1 MEIQWIRGNEKISFS
16 RPNTFFVIG
25 TRGEGKSTFLETL
38 GGYYLEK
45 GHAILDLFGS
55 RDGEGLSWLRSPYAE
70 DKRFLLVHGESVD
83 VSAPCDTKAAT
94 KLKLKDFDDYDI
106 IISASPLYLS
116 PDDEFINAAQLT
128 DRIYKRLSWKRYVY
142 GIVREAAN
150 LYYSRLKVS
159 ENQIFAKSQ
168 MVYLIR
174 EARHVGLALGLD
186 SVRYYAID
194 IDIRNLSD
202 YIILKSQGMFGLTS
216 DLNWLYSIF
225 EPYIIRNMPA
235 KYFLVVSRRGA
246 IGVGQFKEI
255 PWHKKERENILE
267 AVGIKCE
274 YGEPVEAGEYRG
286 TFKTVGD
293 KEHAEIIKLYV
304 EEALSLG
311 KIAEKLV
318 RSSRTPH
325 KHINKHNRSVE
336 ASGFC
341 PSCRRVKS
349 PFENKIAQRST
360 SSAT

>member
-1 MEIQWIRGNEKISFS
+1 
-16 RPNTFFVIG
+16 VIG
-25 TRGEGKSTFLETL
+25 TRGAGKSTFLEKL
-38 GGYYLEK
+38 GCYYVEK
-45 GHAILDLFGS
+45 GQGTLDLFGS
-55 RDGEGLSWLRSPYAE
+55 RDGEGLAWLRSPYAE
-70 DKRFLLVHGESVD
+70 NKKFLLLHGESVD
-83 VSAPCDTKAAT
+83 VTAPCDTKAAS
-94 KLKLKDFDDYDI
+94 KLKLRDFDAYDF

-116 PDDEFINAAQLT
+116 PDDEFINAAQIT
-128 DRIYKRLSWKRYVY
+128 DRVYKRLSWKRYVY

-159 ENQIFAKSQ
+159 DNQIFAKSQ

-202 YIILKSQGMFGLTS
+202 YIILKSQGLFGLTK

-235 KYFLVVSRRGA
+235 KHFLVVSRRGA
-246 IGVGQFKEI
+246 IGVGEFKELT
-255 PWHKKERENILE
+255 WHKKERENILK

-286 TFKTVGD
+286 TFKTLGD
-293 KEHAEIIKLYV
+293 KEHAEIVKLYV
-304 EEALSLG
+304 EEGLSMSKIGEQLG
-311 KIAEKLV
+311 

-325 KHINKHNRSVE
+325 EHIKKHNRSVE
-336 ASGFC
+336 SSGFC
-341 PSCRRVKS
+341 PACRRVKS
-349 PFENKIAQRST
+349 KLEST
-360 SSAT
+360 LAKRG